1 MVHVQVT
8 YRIRSGRLEEAGREI
23 ADFVESL
30 RAGPERYENYHILRH
45 AGDSAS
51 FVHWMQFRDHEA
63 QQEHVQSP
71 HVRRFVENMLA
82 LCEAGPVYND
92 LNPVAELGNGADI
105 GHR

>member
-1 MVHVQVT
+1 
-8 YRIRSGRLEEAGREI
+8 LE
-23 ADFVESL
+23 
-30 RAGPERYENYHILRH
+30 
-45 AGDSAS
+45 
-51 FVHWMQFRDHEA
+51 QFRDHEA